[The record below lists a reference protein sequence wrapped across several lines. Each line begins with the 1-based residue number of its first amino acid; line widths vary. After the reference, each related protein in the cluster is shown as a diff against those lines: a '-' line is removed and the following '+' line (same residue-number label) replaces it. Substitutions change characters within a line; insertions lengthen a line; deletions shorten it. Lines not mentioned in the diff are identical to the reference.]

1 MKEYGVGIIGFGFMG
16 KAHTYGYKTIPL
28 YYQDLPFRTKLT
40 GVCTAHM
47 RNTAEKARDVH
58 GFAFAELQTR
68 MKIIV

>member
-40 GVCTAHM
+40 GVCTAH
-47 RNTAEKARDVH
+47 RNTAEKP
-58 GFAFAELQTR
+58 GFAWVCICCYR
-68 MKIIV
+68 PG